1 MFDRP
6 REPVQGYQLS
16 GSEWKQIVADA
27 RKKKLDLEKA
37 MGELD
42 ALVEQ
47 LEAGELT
54 LDKSLQQF
62 EKGVRLSR
70 ECQAAL
76 TEAEQKVKILMNS
89 ELQDVDP
96 ETLK

>member
-1 MFDRP
+1 M
-6 REPVQGYQLS
+6 
-16 GSEWKQIVADA
+16 ADA

-96 ETLK
+96 ETLE